1 MVVMEKK
8 ESLVIVRS
16 NEVFADS
23 RTIAEKF
30 KKQHRNVLKKI
41 DQLRKDLAELDAPN
55 GAPKKDEE
63 LEVFRE
69 KTHFYKGQNFRY
81 FEMNRPAFSLL
92 VLGFTGKKALIVRRA
107 FNKAFY
113 DMERMLLNHSN
124 LEWLRSREQGKQVR
138 LEMTDAVKHFVEYAT
153 RQGSKNAKMY
163 YANLTVMTYKAL
175 GLIEK
180 NEKVRNEF
188 RNKLDQMDLFILT
201 SAERVAQKTL
211 LEGMELGL
219 HYKEIYQLAKQKVI
233 VLADIMI
240 IKPRSKQLN

>member
-1 MVVMEKK
+1 MKEK
-8 ESLVIVRS
+8 ESLVVVRN
-16 NEVFADS
+16 NETFADS
-23 RTIAEKF
+23 RVIAEKLG
-30 KKQHRNVLKKI
+30 KQHKHVLDKI
-41 DQLRKDLAELDAPN
+41 DRLQKEIMGLVAESSAT
-55 GAPKKDEE
+55 KKDEGI
-63 LEVFRE
+63 EVFKE
-69 KTHFYKGQNFRY
+69 KAHFYRGQTFRY
-81 FEMNRPAFSLL
+81 FEINKPAFSLL
-92 VLGFTGKKALIVRRA
+92 VMGFTGKKSLIVKRA

-113 DMERMLLNHSN
+113 DMEHMLLNHSN